1 MNQHL
6 SKSYDT
12 ALQTVLYRFLQMG
25 ELASTQVKYAIN
37 ALMTGDEMLAQ
48 TVITGDRAI
57 NDFERTIDELLV
69 ALIAQRQPTAS
80 DLRFIVAISKAVVDL
95 ERIGDE
101 AVKIAR
107 AVVQEYPKA
116 IFDNDYHLL
125 HTLLD
130 NNAKNALNALEHK
143 DARLALEVIAND
155 KDIDQLYKDGL
166 AKLKLLSDID
176 NPNPELAIGVLR
188 SLERIGD
195 HIKNIGEHTIYWV
208 VGVDIRH
215 LGFEKSREVVEQSYG
230 K

>member
-25 ELASTQVKYAIN
+25 DLASTQVKYAVN
-37 ALMTGDEMLAQ
+37 ALKTQDEILAR
-48 TVITGDRAI
+48 TVITGDNAI

-107 AVVQEYPKA
+107 AVLHDCPSEFLKDDASA
-116 IFDNDYHLL
+116 IAK
-125 HTLLD
+125 LLD
-130 NNAKNALNALEHK
+130 DNAKNALNALEHK
-143 DARLALEVIAND
+143 DSRLALQVIEKD
-155 KDIDQLYKDGL
+155 KEIDKLYKDGL
-166 AKLKLLSDID
+166 ANLKLLSEID

-215 LGFEKSREVVEQSYG
+215 LGFEKSREVVEQSYA
-230 K
+230 

>member
-12 ALQTVLYRFLQMG
+12 ALKTVLYRFLQMG
-25 ELASTQVKYAIN
+25 DLATTQVKYAVN
-37 ALMTGDEMLAQ
+37 ALMTSDKRLAQ
-48 TVITGDRAI
+48 TVITGDTAI

-69 ALIAQRQPTAS
+69 ALIAQRQPTAC
-80 DLRFIVAISKAVVDL
+80 DLRFIVAMSKAVVDL

-107 AVVQEYPKA
+107 AVQSDYPTA
-116 IFDNDYHLL
+116 ILDDDYPILQ
-125 HTLLD
+125 TLLD
-130 NNAKNALNALEHK
+130 NNAKNALTALEQK

-195 HIKNIGEHTIYWV
+195 HIKNIGEQTIYWA

-215 LGFEKSREVVEQSYG
+215 LGFDKSREVVEQAYA
-230 K
+230 